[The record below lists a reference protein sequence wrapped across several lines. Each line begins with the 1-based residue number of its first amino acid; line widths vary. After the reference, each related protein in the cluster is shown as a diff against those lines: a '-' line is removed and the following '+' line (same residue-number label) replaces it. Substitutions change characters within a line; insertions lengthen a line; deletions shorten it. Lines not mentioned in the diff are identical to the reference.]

1 MNFNLNFL
9 AVFGFGYLRTHWTQ
23 MISQMPVKSEVW
35 LPIPAQSVAVN
46 CGEETASV
54 EVKQDFLGNDLPPH

>member
-1 MNFNLNFL
+1 
-9 AVFGFGYLRTHWTQ
+9 
-23 MISQMPVKSEVW
+23 MISQMPVKSEVR

>member
-1 MNFNLNFL
+1 
-9 AVFGFGYLRTHWTQ
+9 

-35 LPIPAQSVAVN
+35 LPIPAQSVAVY

>member
-1 MNFNLNFL
+1 
-9 AVFGFGYLRTHWTQ
+9 

-35 LPIPAQSVAVN
+35 LPIPAQSVAVH